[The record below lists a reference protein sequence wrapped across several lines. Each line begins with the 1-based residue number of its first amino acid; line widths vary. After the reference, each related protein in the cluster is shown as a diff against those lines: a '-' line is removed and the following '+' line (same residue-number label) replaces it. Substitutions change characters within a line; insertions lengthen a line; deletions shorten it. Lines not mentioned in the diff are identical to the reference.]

1 MRRGEKISSTL
12 HLSHAHALTHGQ
24 HYGLLCRDRSDAN
37 VTRFIGRT
45 VSVPARKR
53 QCFDGVWMN
62 SSLLFYARVFFP
74 ESRGGGE
81 LGAARFQHLDS
92 SSRRVPRCARR
103 GNPRLKS
110 GGTWIGIRSSAA
122 LIEVEGGKEKKGE
135 GFALGIGHL
144 MRMTLEELIVIL
156 PRDDASVTVWAL
168 H

>member
-1 MRRGEKISSTL
+1 
-12 HLSHAHALTHGQ
+12 
-24 HYGLLCRDRSDAN
+24 
-37 VTRFIGRT
+37 
-45 VSVPARKR
+45 
-53 QCFDGVWMN
+53 MN
-62 SSLLFYARVFFP
+62 LSLLFYARAFFP
-74 ESRGGGE
+74 GEPRGAE

-122 LIEVEGGKEKKGE
+122 LIEVEGGGKEKKEE

-144 MRMTLEELIVIL
+144 VRMTLEELIVIL
-156 PRDDASVTVWAL
+156 PRDDASVTVWVL